1 MCYGRP
7 LDVANV
13 TDVWQCGDTACRV
26 GRPLRGHSADVTM
39 SDLVFAVVG
48 VGALLA
54 AMLPRLLEGRRPISL
69 PIVFL
74 VLGVALGLAPGLP
87 RLDPLRESGFV
98 EHLTE
103 VTVIIALMGAGL
115 GLDRPPG
122 WRRWSS
128 TWRLLGITMPLT
140 IAAVALLGG
149 SLLGLAPAAALLLGA
164 ALAPTDP
171 VLAGEVQVGEPAE
184 TEIDDLD
191 QAEDE
196 VRFGLT
202 SEAGLNDALAFPF
215 VYAAILMAE
224 EGADPRGWIGGW
236 LAFEVVYKLAAGL
249 LAGFAV
255 GWLLGRLFFSTRRR
269 VLRLSEHSEGF
280 VAVAAT
286 FLAYGLTEVVQG
298 YGFLAV
304 FVAAVT
310 IRGSERFHG
319 YHIVLHGFI
328 EQVERLLTVL
338 VLLLL
343 GAASVGGMLDD
354 VGWRELAMVALVLLV
369 IRPATGLL
377 GLAGGCGTRSERAA
391 MAFFGVRGIGS
402 VYYVAYGL
410 GAATFAGADT
420 VFAVVGLVV
429 IGSVLLH
436 GTTAG
441 PVMARLDRQGADRQ
455 AAHREGQPAPGGAPV
470 A

>member
-1 MCYGRP
+1 
-7 LDVANV
+7 
-13 TDVWQCGDTACRV
+13 
-26 GRPLRGHSADVTM
+26 M
-39 SDLVFAVVG
+39 SDLAFTVVG

-54 AMLPRLLEGRRPISL
+54 ALLPRLLEGRRPISL

-74 VLGVALGLAPGLP
+74 LLGAGLGLAPGLP
-87 RLDPLRESGFV
+87 RLDPLRELGFV
-98 EHLTE
+98 ELLTE
-103 VTVIIALMGAGL
+103 ITVIIALMGAGL
-115 GLDRPPG
+115 ALDRPPG
-122 WRRWSS
+122 WHRWSS

-171 VLAGEVQVGEPAE
+171 VLASEVQVGEPATDE
-184 TEIDDLD
+184 VEDLE

-196 VRFGLT
+196 VRLGLT

-215 VYAAILMAE
+215 VYAAIAMAE
-224 EGADPRGWIGGW
+224 HGADPRGWIGGW
-236 LAFEVVYKLAAGL
+236 LAFEVVYKLCVGL
-249 LAGFAV
+249 LCGLAI
-255 GWLLGRLFFSTRRR
+255 GWLLGRLCFSSRRR
-269 VLRLSEHSEGF
+269 SLRLSEHSEGF
-280 VAVAAT
+280 VALTAT

-319 YHIVLHGFI
+319 YHVVLHDFI

-343 GAASVGGMLDD
+343 GAAAVGGMLAG
-354 VGWRELAMVALVLLV
+354 VGWRELAFVALVLLV
-369 IRPATGLL
+369 VRPVAGLL
-377 GLAGGCGTRSERAA
+377 GLAGGCGTPSQRTA
-391 MAFFGVRGIGS
+391 MSFFGVRGVGS
-402 VYYVAYGL
+402 IYYVVYGL
-410 GAATFAGADT
+410 GAASFTGADD
-420 VFAVVGLVV
+420 VFAVVGLVI

-441 PVMARLDRQGADRQ
+441 PAMARLDPAWAPRGTEK
-455 AAHREGQPAPGGAPV
+455 RER
-470 A
+470 

>member
-1 MCYGRP
+1 
-7 LDVANV
+7 
-13 TDVWQCGDTACRV
+13 
-26 GRPLRGHSADVTM
+26 M
-39 SDLVFAVVG
+39 SDLVFAVIG

-54 AMLPRLLEGRRPISL
+54 AYLPRLLEGRRPISL

-74 VLGVALGLAPGLP
+74 LLGAVLGLAPGLP

-103 VTVIIALMGAGL
+103 ITVIIALMGAGL

-149 SLLGLAPAAALLLGA
+149 SLLGLAPAAAVLLGA

-171 VLAGEVQVGEPAE
+171 VLASEVQVGEPA
-184 TEIDDLD
+184 TEEQDDLEH
-191 QAEDE
+191 AEDE

-215 VYAAILMAE
+215 VYAAILMSE
-224 EGADPRGWIGGW
+224 HGADPRGWIGGW
-236 LAFEVVYKLAAGL
+236 LAFEVVYKLAVGL
-249 LAGFAV
+249 LAGYGV
-255 GWLLGRLFFSTRRR
+255 GWLLGRMFFSTRRK

-280 VAVAAT
+280 VALAAT
-286 FLAYGLTEVVQG
+286 FLAYGLTEIVQG

-310 IRGSERFHG
+310 IRSSERFHG
-319 YHIVLHGFI
+319 YHLVLHGFI
-328 EQVERLLTVL
+328 EQIERLLTVL

-343 GAASVGGMLDD
+343 GAAAVGGLLAD
-354 VGWRELAMVALVLLV
+354 VGWRELVFTALVLLV
-369 IRPATGLL
+369 VRPVAGLL
-377 GLAGGCGTRSERAA
+377 GLARACGTRSEHAA
-391 MAFFGVRGIGS
+391 MSFFGVRGIGS

-410 GAATFAGADT
+410 GAATFAGAEQ
-420 VFAVVGLVV
+420 VFAVVVLVI

-436 GTTAG
+436 GATAG
-441 PVMARLDRQGADRQ
+441 PVMARLDLQ
-455 AAHREGQPAPGGAPV
+455 ARAARRSKAPGGVPV
-470 A
+470 S

>member
-1 MCYGRP
+1 
-7 LDVANV
+7 
-13 TDVWQCGDTACRV
+13 
-26 GRPLRGHSADVTM
+26 M

-54 AMLPRLLEGRRPISL
+54 ALLPRLLEGRRPVSL

-74 VLGVALGLAPGLP
+74 VLGVVLGLAPGLP

-171 VLAGEVQVGEPAE
+171 VLAGEVQVGEPA
-184 TEIDDLD
+184 TEEFDDLD
-191 QAEDE
+191 RAEDE

-215 VYAAILMAE
+215 VYAAIAMAE
-224 EGADPRGWIGGW
+224 HGTDPRGWIGGW
-236 LAFEVVYKLAAGL
+236 LAFEVVYKLAAGV
-249 LAGFAV
+249 LAGYAV
-255 GWLLGRLFFSTRRR
+255 GWALGRLFFSSRRR

-280 VAVAAT
+280 VALAAT

-319 YHIVLHGFI
+319 YHVVLHGFI

-343 GAASVGGMLDD
+343 GAAAAGGMLAV
-354 VGWRELAMVALVLLV
+354 VGWREIVLVVLVLLV
-369 IRPATGLL
+369 VRPVTGMV
-377 GLAGGCGTRSERAA
+377 GLAGGCGSRSERAA
-391 MAFFGVRGIGS
+391 MSFFGVRGIGS
-402 VYYVAYGL
+402 VYYVAYAL
-410 GAATFAGADT
+410 GAASFGGADR

-441 PVMARLDRQGADRQ
+441 PVMARLDGRTVAATGHEPRGAK
-455 AAHREGQPAPGGAPV
+455 V
-470 A
+470 V

>member
-1 MCYGRP
+1 
-7 LDVANV
+7 
-13 TDVWQCGDTACRV
+13 
-26 GRPLRGHSADVTM
+26 M

-54 AMLPRLLEGRRPISL
+54 AVLPRLLEGRRPVSL

-74 VLGVALGLAPGLP
+74 VLGAVLGLAPGLP

-171 VLAGEVQVGEPAE
+171 VLAGEVQVGSPA
-184 TEIDDLD
+184 TSAVDDLD
-191 QAEDE
+191 RAEDE

-215 VYAAILMAE
+215 VYAAILMTE
-224 EGADPRGWIGGW
+224 HGADPRGWIGGW
-236 LAFEVVYKLAAGL
+236 LAFEVVYKLSAGL
-249 LAGFAV
+249 LVGVGV
-255 GWLLGRLFFSTRRR
+255 GWLLGRLFFSSRWRA
-269 VLRLSEHSEGF
+269 LRLSEHSEGF

-286 FLAYGLTEVVQG
+286 FLAYGLTETVQG

-319 YHIVLHGFI
+319 YHGVMHGFI

-343 GAASVGGMLDD
+343 GAAAVGGMLAD
-354 VGWRELAMVALVLLV
+354 VGWRELALVALVLLV
-369 IRPATGLL
+369 VRPVTGLL
-377 GLAGGCGTRSERAA
+377 GLAGACGSRSERVA

-402 VYYVAYGL
+402 VYYVAYAL
-410 GAATFAGADT
+410 GAASFAGADR

-429 IGSVLLH
+429 IASVLLH
-436 GTTAG
+436 GATAG
-441 PVMARLDRQGADRQ
+441 PVMARLDRRGSAGQ
-455 AAHREGQPAPGGAPV
+455 APAPGAAAVP
-470 A
+470 

>member
-1 MCYGRP
+1 
-7 LDVANV
+7 V
-13 TDVWQCGDTACRV
+13 TK
-26 GRPLRGHSADVTM
+26 
-39 SDLVFAVVG
+39 SDLFFLVIG
-48 VGALLA
+48 LGALLSA
-54 AMLPRLLEGRRPISL
+54 LLPRLLDKRPVSL
-69 PIVFL
+69 PIVFV
-74 VLGVALGLAPGLP
+74 VLGALIGLAPGLP
-87 RLDPLRESGFV
+87 RPDPLQESGFI

-122 WRRWSS
+122 WRRWST

-140 IAAVALLGG
+140 IAAIAVLGV
-149 SLLGLAPAAALLLGA
+149 SVLGLGAAAAVLLGA

-171 VLAGEVQVGEPAE
+171 VLAGEVQVGEPA
-184 TEIDDLD
+184 TEEVDDLD
-191 QAEDE
+191 EAEDE

-215 VYAAILMAE
+215 VYAAIAMAE
-224 EGADPRGWIGGW
+224 KGADPSGWIGQW

-249 LAGFAV
+249 VGGLVV
-255 GWLLGRLFFSTRRR
+255 GWLLGRLFFSSRRK

-319 YHIVLHGFI
+319 YHLVLHAFI
-328 EQVERLLTVL
+328 EQIERLLTVL

-343 GAASVGGMLDD
+343 GAGAVGGMMDV
-354 VGWRELAMVALVLLV
+354 VGWRHLVVVAVVLLV
-369 IRPATGLL
+369 VRPVTGWVGLL
-377 GLAGGCGTRSERAA
+377 GSCGTRQQRVA
-391 MAFFGVRGIGS
+391 MSFFGVRGIGS
-402 VYYVAYGL
+402 IYYVAYAL
-410 GAATFAGADT
+410 GAAAFTGADE
-420 VFAVVGLVV
+420 VFAVVGMVV
-429 IGSVLLH
+429 IASVVLH
-436 GTTAG
+436 GVTAG
-441 PVMARLDRQGADRQ
+441 PVMARLDDR
-455 AAHREGQPAPGGAPV
+455 RRTDDPV
-470 A
+470 AEPEAV